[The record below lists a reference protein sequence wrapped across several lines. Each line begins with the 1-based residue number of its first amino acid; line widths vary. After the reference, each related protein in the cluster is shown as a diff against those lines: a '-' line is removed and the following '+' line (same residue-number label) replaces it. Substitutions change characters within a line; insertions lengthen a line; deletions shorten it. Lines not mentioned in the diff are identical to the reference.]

1 MALSTKSFTKAQDYR
16 NDIMLLMQPYA
27 NWEQYLLPAP
37 VSIDLLAQLVRISAA
52 DDFSINK
59 NPPKDGFKFIRYP
72 NSFRACLFQVCNGCW
87 QAFNVAHKNMD
98 QIRMYTGQ
106 VPEYIK
112 NSVGLIIQEDDG
124 LVQAFLP
131 AELQNIAHISSEC
144 LNLAIMT
151 EKQFSDIIKLMQELV
166 EALVNARQSHDEEME
181 EIKKNIEI
189 AKIKRAEAKEASDR
203 AEAAFNLANER
214 LAEDRRAYQQAMK
227 DLPSG
232 WGLFADTITPKSNVD
247 EMLATSNIFSKSI
260 TFLLVVEKMEE
271 LCKGKEINWP
281 EVYDQEKQTVKSDYL
296 VGLFQQ
302 VSRDIQQEAE
312 CPIKS
317 EALGICDK
325 GISTLTELGKY
336 APEGKC
342 DDAKTEELIKA
353 IDELNVRA
361 MAFYSKSKSFT
372 NQPSFLTAP
381 PKSSQQQIYDSANTD
396 VVQMHLRQSHL
407 RLQMA
412 ETQLKIA
419 NERNEKTMDNLD
431 QKKKALAEIVSELK
445 HYNLKEIDFNKRIV
459 VLAKGLEIM
468 GQVKEQWEK
477 LVHFF
482 QIISNIVKTTLS
494 ENLKHFKQTVEIA
507 VENNYTYSMFYSQCF
522 TFSTFCYVSALFQ
535 IGLNYFFPPQNSTH
549 NTP

>member
-232 WGLFADTITPKSNVD
+232 WGLFGLNHRNMATGMKSNVD

-325 GISTLTELGKY
+325 AISTLTELGKY

-361 MAFYSKSKSFT
+361 MAFYSKGKSFT
-372 NQPSFLTAP
+372 NQPSFSTTP

-431 QKKKALAEIVSELK
+431 QKKKALAEIVSDLK

-494 ENLKHFKQTVEIA
+494 ENLKNFKQTVEIPYSKLDFKKIPSKF
-507 VENNYTYSMFYSQCF
+507 YTQYPIM
-522 TFSTFCYVSALFQ
+522 TK
-535 IGLNYFFPPQNSTH
+535 
-549 NTP
+549 

>member
-1 MALSTKSFTKAQDYR
+1 MA
-16 NDIMLLMQPYA
+16 
-27 NWEQYLLPAP
+27 
-37 VSIDLLAQLVRISAA
+37 
-52 DDFSINK
+52 
-59 NPPKDGFKFIRYP
+59 
-72 NSFRACLFQVCNGCW
+72 
-87 QAFNVAHKNMD
+87 
-98 QIRMYTGQ
+98 TG
-106 VPEYIK
+106 
-112 NSVGLIIQEDDG
+112 
-124 LVQAFLP
+124 
-131 AELQNIAHISSEC
+131 
-144 LNLAIMT
+144 M
-151 EKQFSDIIKLMQELV
+151 
-166 EALVNARQSHDEEME
+166 
-181 EIKKNIEI
+181 
-189 AKIKRAEAKEASDR
+189 
-203 AEAAFNLANER
+203 
-214 LAEDRRAYQQAMK
+214 
-227 DLPSG
+227 
-232 WGLFADTITPKSNVD
+232 KSNVD

-507 VENNYTYSMFYSQCF
+507 VENNYTYSMFVKDKIYTNALNASAYAYLVNMM
-522 TFSTFCYVSALFQ
+522 STTYTEVSVQYLMNNVSTLGRLMTMDPNSPQFLAEIDKLGKECESAQNGINSLAARNRKEFYNRCEERITQIKTILTAALAPLSEKDN
-535 IGLNYFFPPQNSTH
+535 LNLKKAIDAMKEPIQKVEEDKPATEMKAITEDDADQYA
-549 NTP
+549 